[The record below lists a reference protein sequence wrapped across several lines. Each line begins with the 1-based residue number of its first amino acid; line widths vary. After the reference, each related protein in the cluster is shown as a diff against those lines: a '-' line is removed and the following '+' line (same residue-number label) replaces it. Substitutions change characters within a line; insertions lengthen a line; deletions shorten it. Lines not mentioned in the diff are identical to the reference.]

1 MANDFIS
8 HANLMKPQQKLWTA
22 RLFLIGEY
30 LEMPR
35 EWGPRLHGEKE
46 RSRDPPR
53 PCSMQLFTW
62 LFLNGVLYNKTVIM
76 SSIKLWKLREP

>member
-8 HANLMKPQQKLWTA
+8 RAYLMKPQQELWTA

-30 LEMPR
+30 IEMLR
-35 EWGPRLHGEKE
+35 EWAPRLHEKA

-53 PCSMQLFTW
+53 PCPMQLSTW
-62 LFLNGVLYNKTVIM
+62 LFLSGVLYNKTIIM